1 MTVSS
6 SPPPGGDGPSR
17 DGAAL
22 AHRTTPD
29 ALPDVSPDVSPGA
42 AAALRA
48 AAPWGGFAEAADAVL
63 ALLQDRLGMDLWAVT
78 QVRGEHQEVLVARSA
93 GFPVPPG
100 AVLPWAESFCSRMV
114 AGAPRIAPRVRAV
127 PAYASAGFGDRYR
140 IGAYVGVPLVD
151 EDGGLFGTLCAMSAQ
166 EQPAR
171 LADELALV
179 EVLARQLSTLLAK
192 ERLAADRSASAAAA
206 YALVERDPTTGLLNR
221 RGWEA
226 ALEAEEARCARTGR
240 DSAVAVVRLPVAD
253 EGRAVEVA
261 RLLEASARRSD
272 RVARTGTAEFALL
285 APEGGAEGL
294 DAWTHRLL
302 AALGDAGGG
311 VRTGA
316 ASRAGAGSVAA
327 AWSAAAASCRH
338 RPDAEPSP
346 AGRRPDASA
355 GKGRPPS

>member
-6 SPPPGGDGPSR
+6 PPPD
-17 DGAAL
+17 AM
-22 AHRTTPD
+22 PD
-29 ALPDVSPDVSPGA
+29 AMPDAHLDVEPGA

-93 GFPVPPG
+93 GFPVPAG

-127 PAYASAGFGDRYR
+127 PAYASAAFGERYR

-151 EDGGLFGTLCAMSAQ
+151 EDGELFGTLCAMSAQ

-171 LADELALV
+171 LADELSLV

-226 ALEAEEARCARTGR
+226 ALDAEEARCARTGR
-240 DSAVAVVRLPVAD
+240 DSAVAAVRLPVGG
-253 EGRAVEVA
+253 EGRAAAVA
-261 RLLEASARRSD
+261 ALLVAAGRRSD
-272 RVARTGTAEFALL
+272 RVARTGAEEFAVL
-285 APEGGAEGL
+285 APEGGSEGL
-294 DAWTHRLL
+294 DAWTQRLH
-302 AALGDAGGG
+302 ASLGAEDAGASAR
-311 VRTGA
+311 VAA
-316 ASRAGAGSVAA
+316 ASRAQEGSVQA
-327 AWSAAAASCRH
+327 AWHAAAASCRH
-338 RPDAEPSP
+338 RPDADPSP
-346 AGRRPDASA
+346 GGRRPVA
-355 GKGRPPS
+355 